1 MRFYTSLER
10 LYKLTGISIRA
21 MSLIYIHKARQIGGG
36 ACTEVKYTGSYK
48 YIACNRITAIAAGE
62 TIECSESP
70 LRFSFAVEFERIS

>member
-1 MRFYTSLER
+1 MRFYTSLEG

-48 YIACNRITAIAAGE
+48 YIACNRINSNS
-62 TIECSESP
+62 C
-70 LRFSFAVEFERIS
+70 RRNNRMFRITTQIQLCRRV